1 MIRQNKSIY
10 YAVRSRFIGAK
21 SAQLI
26 KLDTA
31 AGAVWSLVGVI
42 GHTARER
49 KPCSFGQPRPLDSKA
64 EESHRVVS
72 VVECS
77 IKVKRSN

>member
-10 YAVRSRFIGAK
+10 YPVRSRFIGAK

-26 KLDTA
+26 KQDTA
-31 AGAVWSLVGVI
+31 AGAVWCLVGVI

-49 KPCSFGQPRPLDSKA
+49 KPCSFGQPRPRSKA
-64 EESHRVVS
+64 EESHRFVS